1 MIIKELKDEDFVNYK
16 KPSMFIG
23 FPTCSFKCCKEG
35 NLPIEICQNCDLIK
49 ISGIEISPEQIV
61 ERFLSNP
68 ITSAIVI
75 GGMEPF
81 DSFSDL
87 LSLISTLRQHTS
99 CDCVIYSGY
108 TKEELENGWLYQEN
122 RNSNT
127 RRMAYEWLKTF
138 PNIIVKF
145 GRFIPNQQ
153 SHYDEVL
160 GVKLISNNQ
169 YAERVS

>member
-1 MIIKELKDEDFVNYK
+1 MKLKFLMDEDFVNYK

-35 NLPIEICQNCDLIK
+35 NFPIEVCQNCDLMK
-49 ISGIEISPEQIV
+49 TKDIEISAEKIV

-68 ITSAIVI
+68 ITSACVI

-87 LSLISTLRQHTS
+87 LDLISELRKYTD
-99 CDCVIYSGY
+99 CDCIIYSGY
-108 TKEELENGWLYQEN
+108 TKEELENGWFYQEN

-127 RRMAYEWLKTF
+127 RRMAYEWLKTY
-138 PNIIVKF
+138 PNIVIKF
-145 GRFIPNQQ
+145 GRFIPGHQP
-153 SHYDEVL
+153 HYDEVL
-160 GVKLISNNQ
+160 GVQLRSDNQ
-169 YAERVS
+169 RAERIS

>member
-1 MIIKELKDEDFVNYK
+1 MIIKELRDEDFVNYK

-35 NLPIEICQNCDLIK
+35 SFPIEVCQNCELIK
-49 ISGIEISPEQIV
+49 AKNIEISAEQIV
-61 ERFLSNP
+61 ERFVNNP
-68 ITSAIVI
+68 ITSAVVV

-81 DSFSDL
+81 DSFTDL
-87 LSLISTLRQHTS
+87 LDLVSTLRKYTD

-108 TKEELENGWLYQEN
+108 TKEELENGWFYQEN

-145 GRFIPNQQ
+145 GRYQQGYQ
-153 SHYDEVL
+153 SHYDDVL
-160 GVKLISNNQ
+160 GINLVSDNQ
-169 YAERVS
+169 VAERIS